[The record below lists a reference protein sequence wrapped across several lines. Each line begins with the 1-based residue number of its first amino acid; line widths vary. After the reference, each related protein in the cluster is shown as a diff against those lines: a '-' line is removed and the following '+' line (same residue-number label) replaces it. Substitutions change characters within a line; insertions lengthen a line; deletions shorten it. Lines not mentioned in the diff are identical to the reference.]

1 MLLIL
6 MHISSSRSYA
16 RLLTSFGSALKT
28 STHPVQTMKRIVYL
42 SLVLLLAGA
51 CKQVSDTA
59 ANRVVLTGIDASK
72 KPGDDFFMYANR
84 IWYDTARIPASQT
97 GVGSYS
103 FLNYPQ
109 RIRLQGILDSL
120 AGRTNPAGSI
130 EQKVGDFY
138 ASGMD
143 TAAINKRGYEAI
155 KPVLARIDAVTDV
168 PSLLR
173 LVAEEQ
179 KVGDG
184 SIIGFT
190 VGPDD
195 KRSTVN
201 IAQFYQTGIG
211 LPERDYYVK
220 IDSSTRAI
228 QQGYKKYLTNLFELT
243 GTEATTAQENAAVIY
258 AIEKQ
263 LATAHRT
270 NIELRD
276 VKANYNKL
284 AVATLAKKQPTLHW
298 TTLLN
303 DLGVKADSVNVGQPA
318 YYDKLNTMLTSVSIK
333 DWKVYLKAN
342 ALTNYANFLSQP
354 FVDASFAY
362 TKILTGQA
370 VKKSRA
376 EEMTQAV
383 DRSLGQ
389 ALAQLYVKKYFPEDA
404 KKRMAVLVDNLEK
417 AFEARINKLDWM
429 SDATKAK
436 AKEKLHAF
444 TEKIGYPAKW
454 RDYSKVTV
462 KRDAYF
468 ENRLS
473 ANKNDYAYSLDKVG
487 QRVDRTEWLTTPPT
501 VTAYNNPPLNEI
513 VFPAGI
519 LQSPYFDV
527 YADDALNYGGIGM
540 VIGHEITHSFDDQG
554 AQYDKDGNVTNWW
567 TKADYAK
574 FKAKTQQVID
584 QYNLFTVLDSV
595 HVKGALTVGEN
606 TADIAGVAIAYDAF
620 KLTQQGKDTTK
631 LDGFTPDQRFFISI
645 ARIWRVKT
653 KDEFMRMYVNT
664 NPHSPA
670 RWRVNGPLMNF
681 TPFYKAFAVQPG
693 DKMYKTENK
702 RINVW

>member
-1 MLLIL
+1 MKKLI
-6 MHISSSRSYA
+6 Y
-16 RLLTSFGSALKT
+16 F
-28 STHPVQTMKRIVYL
+28 
-42 SLVLLLAGA
+42 SLVILLAAA
-51 CKQVSDTA
+51 CKEVSDSK
-59 ANRVVLTGIDASK
+59 RVVITGIDSSK
-72 KPGDDFFMYANR
+72 KPGDDFFTYVNG
-84 IWYDTARIPASQT
+84 IWYDSAQIPASQT

-103 FLNYPQ
+103 FLNFPQ
-109 RIRLQGILDSL
+109 RIRLQAILDSVS
-120 AGRTNPAGSI
+120 NSNSPAGSI

-143 TAAINKRGYEAI
+143 TAAINKRGYEPI
-155 KPVLARIDAVTDV
+155 KPLLQRIDAITNV
-168 PSLLR
+168 PSMLK

-179 KVGDG
+179 KAGDG
-184 SIIGFT
+184 SIIGFY

-195 KRSTVN
+195 KHSTVN
-201 IAQFYQTGIG
+201 IAQFVQTGIG
-211 LPERDYYVK
+211 LPERDYYFK
-220 IDSSTRAI
+220 TDSSTLAI
-228 QQGYKKYLTNLFELT
+228 QKAYKKYLSTLFQLT
-243 GTEATTAQENAAVIY
+243 GTDAATSDKNASITY
-258 AIEKQ
+258 EIEKQ
-263 LATAHRT
+263 LASSHRT

-284 AVATLAKKQPTLHW
+284 AVAALSKKHTNLGW

-303 DLGVKADSVNVGQPA
+303 DLGVKVDSLNVAQPG
-318 YYDKLNTMLTSVSIK
+318 YYDKLNTVLKSSSIN
-333 DWKVYLKAN
+333 DWKIYLKAN
-342 ALTNYANFLSQP
+342 ALTNYSNFLGQP
-354 FVDASFAY
+354 FVDASFEYA
-362 TKILTGQA
+362 KILTGQA
-370 VKKSRA
+370 VKKPRA

-383 DRSLGQ
+383 DRSLGH

-417 AFEARINKLDWM
+417 AFEARIDRLDWM
-429 SDATKAK
+429 SDSTKAK
-436 AKEKLHAF
+436 AKEKLNAF
-444 TEKIGYPAKW
+444 TEKIGYPDKW
-454 RDYSKVTV
+454 RDYSNVDV

-473 ANKNDYAYSLDKVG
+473 ANKNDYLYTLGKIG
-487 QRVDRTEWLTTPPT
+487 KPVDRTEWFTTPPT

-554 AQYDKDGNVTNWW
+554 AQYDKVGNVVNWW
-567 TKADYAK
+567 TKSDYEK

-595 HVKGALTVGEN
+595 HIKGPLTVGEN

-620 KLTQQGKDTTK
+620 KLTEQGKDSTRI
-631 LDGFTPDQRFFISI
+631 DGFTPDQRFFISI

-653 KDEFMRMYVNT
+653 RDEFLRMYVNT

-670 RWRVNGPLMNF
+670 KWRVNGPLMNF
-681 TPFYKAFAVQPG
+681 TPFYKAFNVQPG
-693 DKMYKTENK
+693 DKMYKPENE
-702 RINVW
+702 RITVW